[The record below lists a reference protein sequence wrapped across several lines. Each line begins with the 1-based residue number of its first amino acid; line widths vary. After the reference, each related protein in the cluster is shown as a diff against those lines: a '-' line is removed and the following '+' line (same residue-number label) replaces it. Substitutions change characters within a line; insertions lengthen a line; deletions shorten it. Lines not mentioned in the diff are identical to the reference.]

1 MSAKTWNFDRKVAN
15 IVVRPRSVK
24 QSAICASQRSTERS
38 RRSQRFAIARSI
50 HAKCVKPSYPVGN
63 RILTALS
70 LFNFLAELDR
80 LLVDGVLQLYQQ
92 HEY

>member
-1 MSAKTWNFDRKVAN
+1 VAN
-15 IVVRPRSVK
+15 IIVRLRSVK
-24 QSAICASQRSTERS
+24 QSAICATLRQRQGRTQ
-38 RRSQRFAIARSI
+38 QRFAIARST
-50 HAKCVKPSYPVGN
+50 HAKCVKRSYPFRN
-63 RILTALS
+63 RLLTALS

>member
-1 MSAKTWNFDRKVAN
+1 MSAKTWNFDTKVAN
-15 IVVRPRSVK
+15 IVVRLRSVK
-24 QSAICASQRSTERS
+24 QSAIALSPD
-38 RRSQRFAIARSI
+38 
-50 HAKCVKPSYPVGN
+50 AKCMKRTYPVGN

>member
-1 MSAKTWNFDRKVAN
+1 MWSFERKVQYSHPHP
-15 IVVRPRSVK
+15 IPKRLKRSY
-24 QSAICASQRSTERS
+24 
-38 RRSQRFAIARSI
+38 F
-50 HAKCVKPSYPVGN
+50 VGK
-63 RILTALS
+63 RTLTALS

>member
-1 MSAKTWNFDRKVAN
+1 MSAKTWNFDTKVAN
-15 IVVRPRSVK
+15 IAVRLPSVK
-24 QSAICASQRSTERS
+24 QSAICASQ
-38 RRSQRFAIARSI
+38 QRFAIALSPD
-50 HAKCVKPSYPVGN
+50 AKCMKRTYPVGN

>member
-1 MSAKTWNFDRKVAN
+1 MSAKTWNFDTKVAN
-15 IVVRPRSVK
+15 IAVRLRSVK
-24 QSAICASQRSTERS
+24 QSAIALSPD
-38 RRSQRFAIARSI
+38 
-50 HAKCVKPSYPVGN
+50 AKCMKRTYPVGN

>member
-1 MSAKTWNFDRKVAN
+1 MWNFDRKVAN
-15 IVVRPRSVK
+15 IVVRLRSVK
-24 QSAICASQRSTERS
+24 QSAIALSPD
-38 RRSQRFAIARSI
+38 
-50 HAKCVKPSYPVGN
+50 AKCMKPTYPVGN

>member
-1 MSAKTWNFDRKVAN
+1 MPIILREMSAKTWNFDRKVAN
-15 IVVRPRSVK
+15 IVVRLRSVK
-24 QSAICASQRSTERS
+24 QSAICASQ
-38 RRSQRFAIARSI
+38 QRFAIARST
-50 HAKCVKPSYPVGN
+50 HAKCVKRSYPVGN

>member
-1 MSAKTWNFDRKVAN
+1 MSAKTWNFDTKVAN
-15 IVVRPRSVK
+15 IAVRLSSVK
-24 QSAICASQRSTERS
+24 QSAIALSPD
-38 RRSQRFAIARSI
+38 
-50 HAKCVKPSYPVGN
+50 AKCMKRTYPVGN

>member
-1 MSAKTWNFDRKVAN
+1 MSAKTWNFDTKVAN
-15 IVVRPRSVK
+15 IAVRLPSVK
-24 QSAICASQRSTERS
+24 QSAIALSPD
-38 RRSQRFAIARSI
+38 
-50 HAKCVKPSYPVGN
+50 AKCMKRTYPVGN

>member
-1 MSAKTWNFDRKVAN
+1 MWNFDTKVAN
-15 IVVRPRSVK
+15 IAVRLSSVK
-24 QSAICASQRSTERS
+24 QSAIALSPD
-38 RRSQRFAIARSI
+38 
-50 HAKCVKPSYPVGN
+50 AKCMKRTYPVGN